1 MALRFETTEVIDRP
15 IDKVFEF
22 VAAEHVR
29 NHPRWDPDMKL
40 WLDEDKP
47 IGVGTVIQRRNS
59 HSGKPVEGTME
70 VVEFE
75 PDRSMGVI
83 IREGPVEVRSRMIF
97 EALGDN
103 QTKIVT
109 EINMPGMDAN
119 ADIGP
124 LRNMIQRSID
134 NRKRLV
140 ESET

>member
-22 VAAEHVR
+22 VATEHVR